1 MDGAHLAFVA
11 VLGVLAYI
19 GSYLLE
25 RKFGPFP
32 EESETRPFW
41 WDLPCGC
48 PIEDNDDDHRRY
60 GDPLALPPYNSFDE
74 ESKR

>member
-19 GSYLLE
+19 ASYLLE
-25 RKFGPFP
+25 RRYGPFP
-32 EESETRPFW
+32 EDKATGPFW
-41 WDLPCGC
+41 WELPCGC
-48 PIEDNDDDHRRY
+48 PIEDDDDGHRRY
-60 GDPLALPPYNSFDE
+60 GDPLAPPPYNSFDE